1 MRPAFGIL
9 TMDLLE
15 TVLKDVPMKS
25 AVRENAEIKYAVSRC
40 SLGAILVAA
49 SEKGVCA
56 ILLGDQPVPLVQ
68 NLQERF
74 PASRLVAADGK
85 LDRLVAKV
93 VKFVAAPK
101 IRLDVPLDPRGT
113 EFQQRVWLALQDIPA
128 GSTVSYTDIASRI
141 GAPKSVRAV
150 AQACAANP
158 IAVAIPCH
166 RVVRND
172 GALSGYRWG
181 VERKRVLLAREG
193 AR

>member
-1 MRPAFGIL
+1 
-9 TMDLLE
+9 
-15 TVLKDVPMKS
+15 MKS
-25 AVRENAEIKYAVSRC
+25 EVRENTEIKYAVSHC
-40 SLGAILVAA
+40 SLGAILIAA

-56 ILLGDQPVPLVQ
+56 ILLGDQPAPLVQ

-85 LDRLVAKV
+85 LDSLVAKV
-93 VKFVAAPK
+93 IKFVGAPEV
-101 IRLDVPLDPRGT
+101 RLDVPLDPHGT

-128 GSTVSYTDIASRI
+128 GSTASYTDIASRI

-150 AQACAANP
+150 AQACAANA

-181 VERKRVLLAREG
+181 VERKRALLASEG

>member
-15 TVLKDVPMKS
+15 TVPKDVPMKS

-128 GSTVSYTDIASRI
+128 GSTASYTDIASRI

-150 AQACAANP
+150 AQACAANA

>member
-1 MRPAFGIL
+1 
-9 TMDLLE
+9 
-15 TVLKDVPMKS
+15 MKS
-25 AVRENAEIKYAVSRC
+25 VVRENDEIKYAVSRC

-56 ILLGDQPVPLVQ
+56 ILLGDQAAPLVQ

-74 PASRLVAADGK
+74 PASRLVAADGE
-85 LDRLVAKV
+85 LDRMVAKV
-93 VKFVAAPK
+93 IKFVAAPK
-101 IRLDVPLDPRGT
+101 VGLDVPLDTHGT

-128 GSTVSYTDIASRI
+128 GSTASYTDIASRI
-141 GAPKSVRAV
+141 GAPRSVRAV
-150 AQACAANP
+150 AQACAANA

-172 GALSGYRWG
+172 GAVSGYRWG
-181 VERKRVLLAREG
+181 VERKRALLAREG

>member
-1 MRPAFGIL
+1 
-9 TMDLLE
+9 
-15 TVLKDVPMKS
+15 MKS
-25 AVRENAEIKYAVSRC
+25 AVRENAGIEYAVSRC
-40 SLGAILVAA
+40 SLGTILVAA

-56 ILLGDQPVPLVQ
+56 ILLGDQPAPLVQ

-74 PASRLVAADGK
+74 AQSRLIAADGK

-93 VKFVAAPK
+93 IKFVEAPK
-101 IRLDVPLDPRGT
+101 VGLDVPLDPRGT

-128 GSTVSYTDIASRI
+128 GSTASYTDIASRI

-150 AQACAANP
+150 AQACGANA

-181 VERKRVLLAREG
+181 VERKRALLAREG

>member
-1 MRPAFGIL
+1 MWPIFGIL
-9 TMDLLE
+9 TMALLE
-15 TVLKDVPMKS
+15 TVVKDVPMKS
-25 AVRENAEIKYAVSRC
+25 AVRENAEIRYAVSRC

-49 SEKGVCA
+49 SDKGVCA
-56 ILLGDQPVPLVQ
+56 ILLGDQPAPLVQ

-93 VKFVAAPK
+93 IKFVAAPK
-101 IRLDVPLDPRGT
+101 VRLDVPLDARGT

-128 GSTVSYTDIASRI
+128 GSTASYTDIASRI

-150 AQACAANP
+150 AQACAANA

-181 VERKRVLLAREG
+181 VERKRALLAREG

>member
-1 MRPAFGIL
+1 
-9 TMDLLE
+9 
-15 TVLKDVPMKS
+15 MKS
-25 AVRENAEIKYAVSRC
+25 EVRENTEIKYAVSRC
-40 SLGAILVAA
+40 SLGAILIAA

-56 ILLGDQPVPLVQ
+56 ILLGDQPAPLVQ

-93 VKFVAAPK
+93 IKFVAAPEV
-101 IRLDVPLDPRGT
+101 RLDVPLDPHGT
-113 EFQQRVWLALQDIPA
+113 DFQQRVWLALQDIPA
-128 GSTVSYTDIASRI
+128 GSTASYTDIASRI

-150 AQACAANP
+150 AQACAANA

-181 VERKRVLLAREG
+181 VERKRALLASEG